1 MNTAL
6 FHAARP
12 GDIGGGGVGT
22 PRVGMREAAGM
33 ARQMGFGKEE
43 VKVLD
48 LSIQQVNLSI

>member
-43 VKVLD
+43 VKVLYPASE
-48 LSIQQVNLSI
+48 SI